1 MSISLSGNYRSKY
14 FKYDLIAG
22 LTVAVMLVPQGMAY
36 AVLAGLPPIYGLYAA
51 LVPLLIYPFFG
62 SSNFLSVGPVALVSI
77 LVLSGLSFFA
87 EPMSAEFIQLAI
99 LTSLIAG
106 IFQVLM
112 SLLRLGF
119 LVNFLS
125 HPVISGFTSAAAFI
139 IAFSQLN
146 HIFGVEIPRATN
158 FFVTIVN
165 LIKEIPNYNLT
176 PALIG
181 LGGLA
186 IIMIIRKIKRS
197 FPSALLVV
205 LLSILIVR
213 AFGLDQ
219 KGLSIVGDVPSGF
232 PLFETPAITLE
243 SILKVT
249 PVALIICL
257 ISFIESLAI
266 AKTLAA
272 RHSKFDIDSN
282 KELMGLGLAKIV
294 GSFFQAFP
302 NTGSFTRSAI
312 NEQSGAR
319 TGMAS
324 IFASVFIGLT
334 LLLFTDFF
342 YYLPNAILAAIVIS
356 AVFSLIDVKEAKH
369 LFYTDRQD
377 FMVLMITFLFT
388 LGLGVQQGVFFG
400 IGLSALFILYRVS
413 IPHYAV
419 LGKLPDSGVFKNAL
433 RFKEAEREES
443 ILIIRY
449 DDDIFFGNSDHF
461 RDCILSEI
469 NKHPKTQDLVLDI
482 SSISFVDSTGLRQM
496 KILFKIIKEQSIK
509 IHLTGAK
516 GIVRDIFRK
525 NNIYAEIG
533 EDNFHFNIQGALDKI
548 EIQRIN

>member
-1 MSISLSGNYRSKY
+1 MGISLSENYRSKY
-14 FKYDLIAG
+14 LKYDLIAG

-87 EPMSAEFIQLAI
+87 EPMSVEFIQLAI

-106 IFQVLM
+106 ILQVLM

-158 FFVTIVN
+158 FIVTIVN
-165 LIKEIPNYNLT
+165 LIKEIPNFSLT

-186 IIMIIRKIKRS
+186 IIMVLKKLKRS

-205 LLSILIVR
+205 VLSIIIVR
-213 AFGLDQ
+213 IFQLDTH
-219 KGLSIVGDVPSGF
+219 GLSIVGNVPSGF
-232 PLFETPAITLE
+232 PSFEMPEITLQTL
-243 SILKVT
+243 LKVT

-272 RHSKFDIDSN
+272 RHGKFDIDSN
-282 KELMGLGLAKIV
+282 KELMGLGLAKII

-319 TGMAS
+319 TGLAS
-324 IFASVFIGLT
+324 IFASMFIGLT

-356 AVFSLIDVKEAKH
+356 AVF
-369 LFYTDRQD
+369 
-377 FMVLMITFLFT
+377 
-388 LGLGVQQGVFFG
+388 
-400 IGLSALFILYRVS
+400 
-413 IPHYAV
+413 
-419 LGKLPDSGVFKNAL
+419 
-433 RFKEAEREES
+433 
-443 ILIIRY
+443 
-449 DDDIFFGNSDHF
+449 
-461 RDCILSEI
+461 
-469 NKHPKTQDLVLDI
+469 
-482 SSISFVDSTGLRQM
+482 
-496 KILFKIIKEQSIK
+496 
-509 IHLTGAK
+509 
-516 GIVRDIFRK
+516 
-525 NNIYAEIG
+525 
-533 EDNFHFNIQGALDKI
+533 
-548 EIQRIN
+548 